1 MENVKQE
8 NRLTIMEQKIDNL
21 IEDVKE
27 ISKDIKSHI
36 ASEADRYDKLDNKYS
51 GKWVET
57 LTLVIAGGLVVSI
70 LGGIFF
76 LIVK

>member
-8 NRLTIMEQKIDNL
+8 NRLAKMEQKLDNL
-21 IEDVKE
+21 ITDVKE
-27 ISKDIKSHI
+27 IKDDIKT
-36 ASEADRYDKLDNKYS
+36 LDNKYS

-57 LTLVIAGGLVVSI
+57 LTLVIAGGLFVSI
-70 LGGIFF
+70 MGGIFF

>member
-21 IEDVKE
+21 IENVKE

-57 LTLVIAGGLVVSI
+57 LTLVIAGGLFVSI
-70 LGGIFF
+70 MGGIFF
-76 LIVK
+76 IIFK

>member
-27 ISKDIKSHI
+27 ISKDIKIHI

>member
-27 ISKDIKSHI
+27 ISKDIKIHI

-57 LTLVIAGGLVVSI
+57 LTLVIAGGLVV
-70 LGGIFF
+70 GIFLYLF
-76 LIVK
+76 K

>member
-8 NRLTIMEQKIDNL
+8 NRLTIMEQKLDNL
-21 IEDVKE
+21 ITDVKE
-27 ISKDIKSHI
+27 IKGDLKS
-36 ASEADRYDKLDNKYS
+36 LDNKYS